1 MWTGFMWLRIW
12 TSGGSCKGDDEPSGP
27 MGGGAGSFLTILVT
41 VSFSGETL
49 LHRVS

>member
-27 MGGGAGSFLTILVT
+27 MGGGGE
-41 VSFSGETL
+41 FSDYIGDC
-49 LHRVS
+49 